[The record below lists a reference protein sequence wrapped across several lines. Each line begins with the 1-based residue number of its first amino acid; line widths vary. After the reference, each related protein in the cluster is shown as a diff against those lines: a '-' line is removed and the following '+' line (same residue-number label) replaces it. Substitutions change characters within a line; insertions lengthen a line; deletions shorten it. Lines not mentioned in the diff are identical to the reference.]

1 MTAWAVIGQSESSV
15 VAFACF
21 FVIHY
26 LCGMKTVEK
35 FVCGKSPDASL
46 CEDGVVVTDEF
57 AAVVDGSTS
66 KVAGR
71 HAGRLAMQTV
81 VRALETVPASATLSE
96 TLTLLTRELAS
107 VSDPRG
113 RSDAAFRPTCSA
125 VIFSRRRREV
135 WLVGDCQCRFGGKTH
150 RVAKA
155 VDEVLTEI
163 RCCVLSH
170 LLAQGHSVE
179 SLLRRDLGR
188 EAISD
193 FLRLQTNFQN
203 VTAAFNPF
211 RYVVLD
217 GTPVV
222 PSAVTVLRVPAEEHS
237 LVLASDGYPELF
249 DSLAPTE
256 QRLQELLRLDP
267 LCISSNPGTKGLRPG
282 NLSFDDRAFL
292 RLEI

>member
-1 MTAWAVIGQSESSV
+1 MKILEQ
-15 VAFACF
+15 
-21 FVIHY
+21 Y
-26 LCGMKTVEK
+26 L
-35 FVCGKSPDASL
+35 CGKSPDASL
-46 CEDGVVVTDEF
+46 CEDGVVITDAF

-81 VRALETVPASATLSE
+81 VRALATLPASATLAE

-107 VSDPRG
+107 VSDARG
-113 RSDAAFRPTCSA
+113 RNDAAFRPTCSA
-125 VIFSRRRREV
+125 VIFSRERREV
-135 WLVGDCQCRFGGKTH
+135 WLVGDCQCRFGGQTH

-163 RCCVLSH
+163 RCRVLSR
-170 LLAQGHSVE
+170 LLAQGRSRE
-179 SLLRRDLGR
+179 ELLRRDLGR
-188 EAISD
+188 EAIAD

-203 VTAAFNPF
+203 VTDVFNPF
-211 RYVVLD
+211 RYVILD
-217 GTPVV
+217 GTPVA
-222 PSAVTVLRVPAEEHS
+222 PSAVTVLRVPADEKN

-256 QRLQELLRLDP
+256 RRLQELLRLDP
-267 LCISSNPGTKGLRPG
+267 LCISANPATKGVRPG

>member
-1 MTAWAVIGQSESSV
+1 MRRLAVIGQSASSV

-163 RCCVLSH
+163 RCCVLS
-170 LLAQGHSVE
+170 
-179 SLLRRDLGR
+179 
-188 EAISD
+188 ISWC
-193 FLRLQTNFQN
+193 RVTVQSHCSGATSGARQLQTFC
-203 VTAAFNPF
+203 VCRPTF
-211 RYVVLD
+211 R
-217 GTPVV
+217 T
-222 PSAVTVLRVPAEEHS
+222 
-237 LVLASDGYPELF
+237 
-249 DSLAPTE
+249 
-256 QRLQELLRLDP
+256 
-267 LCISSNPGTKGLRPG
+267 
-282 NLSFDDRAFL
+282 
-292 RLEI
+292 